1 MEEDVKFDG
10 SLTLLYYYFIYF
22 IIWWSFYYI
31 IFFLTEIY
39 KEMKFLND
47 IVNQLDLHITL
58 EPETA
63 E

>member
-1 MEEDVKFDG
+1 MGVWLYYIITSF
-10 SLTLLYYYFIYF
+10 TLLFDEVF
-22 IIWWSFYYI
+22 T